1 MFCKNCGAEIRE
13 GASFCGKCGTPTGG
27 AANAGGQSQEPV
39 INFTEVGQKA
49 KAVAGKGVEGAKR
62 AANALDEKITKMSQ
76 DHQEKKR
83 AQQEEMARMQAM
95 APNQAQMGQG
105 NPQQGAA
112 YGGQAGQAQGGYN
125 QNVPPQQNA
134 SGYGFAP
141 IWNYKPN
148 YNYKPIG
155 MWGYF
160 GWDLL
165 FFVLSIIPII
175 GWLVELVVLL
185 VFSFRGHG
193 NINLRN
199 YARSKFC
206 FLIIVII
213 IFIVIGIVSRAGIFW
228 LFKI

>member
-13 GASFCGKCGTPTGG
+13 GASFCGSCGTPVGG
-27 AANAGGQSQEPV
+27 STAADNQEPV
-39 INFTEVGQKA
+39 INFSEMGQKA
-49 KAVAGKGVEGAKR
+49 KAVAGKGVEGAKK
-62 AANALDEKITKMSQ
+62 AADTLNEKINKMTQ
-76 DHQEKKR
+76 EHQEKKK
-83 AQQEEMARMQAM
+83 AQQEELARMQAM
-95 APNQAQMGQG
+95 APNPAQTGQNGYVQGAQAGY
-105 NPQQGAA
+105 NQQGP
-112 YGGQAGQAQGGYN
+112 AQGYN
-125 QNVPPQQNA
+125 QNVPPQGGYA

-165 FFVLSIIPII
+165 FLILSIIPLI
-175 GWLVELVVLL
+175 GWIIETVLL
-185 VFSFRGHG
+185 LILSFRSHG

-206 FLIIVII
+206 VLIIIVVI
-213 IFIVIGIVSRAGIFW
+213 FVAIGIVSRAGLFW